1 MRIRCEYKT
10 EKLPLAYNMMFLSLV
25 KESLKKSDEDYL
37 RKLYFYKEDKVN
49 KKPKNF
55 CFSVYLKGF
64 VKKQDIFEINDRIIF
79 NISSPDYEFMLKVY
93 NGLLNFGTFRYKDY
107 KINKVRINLLKEKV
121 INRPYA
127 VFSTMSPI
135 CIKNKQGK
143 MISID
148 DVDYE
153 KELNYIASKSLE
165 GFRGYGL
172 AESLKFSPIF
182 MKKKVVKEDIRNFRE
197 NTNKSYYYVN
207 SYGGTFK
214 LQGNIKDL
222 NDLYMLGIG
231 FKRGQGFGMLEVI
244 E

>member
-10 EKLPLAYNMMFLSLV
+10 ENLPVAYNMMFLSLI
-25 KESLKKSDEDYL
+25 KEALKISDEEYF
-37 RKLYFYKEDKVN
+37 RKLYFYKGDKIN

-55 CFSVYLKGF
+55 CFSVYLKDF
-64 VKKQDIFEINDRIIF
+64 LKNQEIFEIKDRIIF

-93 NGLLNFGTFRYKDY
+93 NGLLNFSTFKYKEY
-107 KINKVRINLLKEKV
+107 NINKVRINLLKEKV
-121 INRPYA
+121 INKSSS
-127 VFSTMSPI
+127 VFNTMSPI
-135 CIKNKQGK
+135 CIKNKQGN

-148 DVDYE
+148 DAQYE

-172 AESLKFSPIF
+172 IESLKFSPIS
-182 MKKKVVKEDIRNFRE
+182 MKKKIVKENIRNFRE
-197 NTNKSYYYVN
+197 NTNKQYYYVN
-207 SYGGTFK
+207 SYSGIFK

-231 FKRGQGFGMLEVI
+231 FKRGQGFGMI
-244 E
+244 EIIE

>member
-10 EKLPLAYNMMFLSLV
+10 EKLPVAYNMLFLSLI

-37 RKLYFYKEDKVN
+37 RKLYFYKGDKVN

-55 CFSVYLKGF
+55 CFSVYLKDF
-64 VKKQDIFEINDRIIF
+64 VKKEDIFQINDRIIF

-93 NGLLNFGTFRYKDY
+93 NGLLDFSTFRYKDY
-107 KINKVRINLLKEKV
+107 NINKVRINLLKEKV
-121 INRPYA
+121 INKSSA

-135 CIKNKQGK
+135 CIKNKQGN

-148 DVDYE
+148 DDQYE
-153 KELNYIASKSLE
+153 KELNYIESKSLE

-172 AESLKFSPIF
+172 VEALKFSPIF
-182 MKKKVVKEDIRNFRE
+182 MKKKIVKEDIRNFRE
-197 NTNKSYYYVN
+197 NTNKPYYYVN
-207 SYGGTFK
+207 SYAGTFK
-214 LQGNIKDL
+214 LKGNTKDL

-231 FKRGQGFGMLEVI
+231 FKRGQGFGMI
-244 E
+244 EIIE